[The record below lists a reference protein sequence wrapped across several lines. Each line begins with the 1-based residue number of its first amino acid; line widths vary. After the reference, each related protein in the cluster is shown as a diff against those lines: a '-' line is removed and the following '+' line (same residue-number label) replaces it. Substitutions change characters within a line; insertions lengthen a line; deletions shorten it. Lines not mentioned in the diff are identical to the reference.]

1 MKCKIKMAYLA
12 CKEDAGWRHEE
23 GVHGVE
29 GVLGVEAL
37 EEHGGRGDHLLPELQ
52 LLTQHL

>member
-1 MKCKIKMAYLA
+1 MAYLA
-12 CKEDAGWRHEE
+12 CKEDAGWCHEE

-37 EEHGGRGDHLLPELQ
+37 EEHCGRGDHLLPELQ